1 MTETSDKA
9 VIELSADEKQKV
21 SELHRD
27 VVNAKLTIADADARI
42 VAAEAAR
49 TEARAKASK
58 ATQDYFTSL
67 RDFAKAH
74 NVDLLDNSKRWVF
87 DLSKMTFIEQ

>member
-9 VIELSADEKQKV
+9 VVELSDEEKKKV
-21 SELHRD
+21 SDLQRELINSKIA
-27 VVNAKLTIADADARI
+27 VADADARI

-49 TEARAKASK
+49 TEARAKVSK

-74 NVDLLDNSKRWVF
+74 GVDLMDNSKRWVF